1 MLIIKNKMSKSN
13 TQSRRVEIIEIA
25 AKLFKIKGFTA
36 TTMRDIAE
44 QVGMEAA
51 SMYNHIKSKDEIL
64 QAICFKISN
73 EYISQLNTIENQ
85 IKSPVEKIKELIRLH
100 VRIIITD
107 IDSISV
113 ANNEWKHLSE
123 DALTAFKDARRDYE
137 QRFAKI
143 IEAGIAAGELQPINV
158 SVALFTI
165 LSAVRWVE
173 LWYKND
179 RDISPEILEENIIS
193 LLMNGLQKHVS

>member
-1 MLIIKNKMSKSN
+1 MLKNI
-13 TQSRRVEIIEIA
+13 TQNRRAEIIEIA

-73 EYISQLNTIENQ
+73 EYISQLNAIENQ

-123 DALTAFKDARRDYE
+123 EALTVFKDARRDYE
-137 QRFAKI
+137 QRFAKL
-143 IEAGIAAGELQPINV
+143 IEAGITAGELQPINI

-179 RDISPEILEENIIS
+179 REISPEILEENIIS

>member
-1 MLIIKNKMSKSN
+1 MLKNN
-13 TQSRRVEIIEIA
+13 TQSRKGEIIEIA
-25 AKLFKIKGFTA
+25 ARLFKIKGFTA

-44 QVGMEAA
+44 RVGMEAA

-73 EYISQLNTIENQ
+73 EYIAQLTVIENQ
-85 IKSPVEKIKELIRLH
+85 TVSPVEKIKELIRLH

-107 IDSISV
+107 INSISV
-113 ANNEWKHLSE
+113 ANNEWKHLSD
-123 DALTAFKDARRDYE
+123 DALTVFKEARRDYE

-179 RDISPEILEENIIS
+179 REISPEILEENIIS

>member
-1 MLIIKNKMSKSN
+1 MLKNI
-13 TQSRRVEIIEIA
+13 TQNRRAEIIEIA

-44 QVGMEAA
+44 QVGIEAA

-73 EYISQLNTIENQ
+73 EYISQLNAIENQ
-85 IKSPVEKIKELIRLH
+85 SKSPVEKIKELIRLH

-123 DALTAFKDARRDYE
+123 EALTAFKDARRDYE
-137 QRFAKI
+137 QRFATI
-143 IEAGIAAGELQPINV
+143 IEAGIAAGELQPINI

-179 RDISPEILEENIIS
+179 REISPEILEENIIS
-193 LLMNGLQKHVS
+193 LLMNGLEKHVS

>member
-1 MLIIKNKMSKSN
+1 MLKNI
-13 TQSRRVEIIEIA
+13 TQNRRAEIIEIA
-25 AKLFKIKGFTA
+25 AKLFKIKGYTA
-36 TTMRDIAE
+36 STMRDIAE

-123 DALTAFKDARRDYE
+123 DALTAFKEARKDYE

-143 IEAGIAAGELQPINV
+143 IEAGVVAGELQPINI

>member
-1 MLIIKNKMSKSN
+1 MLKNI
-13 TQSRRVEIIEIA
+13 TQNRRAEIIEIA

-44 QVGMEAA
+44 QVGIEAA

-73 EYISQLNTIENQ
+73 EYISQLNAIENQ

-123 DALTAFKDARRDYE
+123 EALTVFKDARRDYE
-137 QRFAKI
+137 QRFAKL
-143 IEAGIAAGELQPINV
+143 IEAGITAGELQPINI

-179 RDISPEILEENIIS
+179 REISPEILEENIIS
-193 LLMNGLQKHVS
+193 LLLNGLEKHVS

>member
-1 MLIIKNKMSKSN
+1 MSKYN
-13 TQSRRVEIIEIA
+13 TLSRKEEIIEIA
-25 AKLFKIKGFTA
+25 ARLFKIKGFTA

-73 EYISQLNTIENQ
+73 EYIAQLTVIENQ
-85 IKSPVEKIKELIRLH
+85 TVSPVEKIKELIKLH

-113 ANNEWKHLSE
+113 ANNEWKHLSD

-137 QRFAKI
+137 QRFAMI
-143 IEAGIAAGELQPINV
+143 IEAGMAARELQPINV

-179 RDISPEILEENIIS
+179 REISPKILEENIIS

>member
-1 MLIIKNKMSKSN
+1 MLKNI
-13 TQSRRVEIIEIA
+13 TQNRRAEIIEIA

-44 QVGMEAA
+44 QVGIEAA

-73 EYISQLNTIENQ
+73 EYISQLNAIENQ
-85 IKSPVEKIKELIRLH
+85 SKSPVEKIKELIRLH

-123 DALTAFKDARRDYE
+123 EALTVFKDARRDYE
-137 QRFAKI
+137 QRFATI
-143 IEAGIAAGELQPINV
+143 IEAGIAAGELQPINI

-179 RDISPEILEENIIS
+179 REISPEILEENIIS
-193 LLMNGLQKHVS
+193 LLMNGLEKHVS

>member
-1 MLIIKNKMSKSN
+1 MLKNN
-13 TQSRRVEIIEIA
+13 TQSRKGEIIEIA
-25 AKLFKIKGFTA
+25 ARLFKIKGFTA

-44 QVGMEAA
+44 RVGMEAA

-73 EYISQLNTIENQ
+73 EYIAQLTVIENQ
-85 IKSPVEKIKELIRLH
+85 TVSSVEKIKELIRLH

-107 IDSISV
+107 INSISV
-113 ANNEWKHLSE
+113 ANNEWKHLSD
-123 DALTAFKDARRDYE
+123 DALTVFKEARRDYE

-143 IEAGIAAGELQPINV
+143 IEAGIAVGELQPINV

-179 RDISPEILEENIIS
+179 REISPEILEENIIS

>member
-1 MLIIKNKMSKSN
+1 MLKSI
-13 TQSRRVEIIEIA
+13 TQSRREQIIQIA
-25 AKLFKIKGFTA
+25 ASLFRIRGFSA

-64 QAICFKISN
+64 QAICFEISN

-179 RDISPEILEENIIS
+179 RDISPEILEENIIN

>member
-1 MLIIKNKMSKSN
+1 MLKNI
-13 TQSRRVEIIEIA
+13 TQNRRAEIIEIA

-73 EYISQLNTIENQ
+73 EYISQLNAIENQ

-123 DALTAFKDARRDYE
+123 EALTVFKDARRDYE
-137 QRFAKI
+137 QRFATI
-143 IEAGIAAGELQPINV
+143 IEAGIAAGELQPINI

-173 LWYKND
+173 LWYKNE
-179 RDISPEILEENIIS
+179 REISPEILEENIIS

>member
-1 MLIIKNKMSKSN
+1 MLKNI
-13 TQSRRVEIIEIA
+13 TQNRRAEIIEIA

-44 QVGMEAA
+44 QVGIEAA

-73 EYISQLNTIENQ
+73 EYISQLNAIENQ
-85 IKSPVEKIKELIRLH
+85 SKSPVEKIKELIRLH

-123 DALTAFKDARRDYE
+123 EALTVFKDARRDYE
-137 QRFAKI
+137 QRFATI
-143 IEAGIAAGELQPINV
+143 IEAGIAAGELQPINI

-179 RDISPEILEENIIS
+179 REITPEILEENIIS
-193 LLMNGLQKHVS
+193 LLMNGLEKHVS

>member
-1 MLIIKNKMSKSN
+1 MLKNI
-13 TQSRRVEIIEIA
+13 TQNRRAEIIEIA

-143 IEAGIAAGELQPINV
+143 IEAGIAAGELQPINL

-179 RDISPEILEENIIS
+179 REISPKILEENIIS

>member
-1 MLIIKNKMSKSN
+1 MLKNI
-13 TQSRRVEIIEIA
+13 TQNRRAEIIEIA

-73 EYISQLNTIENQ
+73 EYISQLNAIENQ
-85 IKSPVEKIKELIRLH
+85 IKSPVEKIKEFIRLH

-123 DALTAFKDARRDYE
+123 EALTVFKDARRDYE
-137 QRFAKI
+137 QRFAKL
-143 IEAGIAAGELQPINV
+143 IEAGITAGELQPINI

-179 RDISPEILEENIIS
+179 REISPEILEENIIS

>member
-1 MLIIKNKMSKSN
+1 MLKNI
-13 TQSRRVEIIEIA
+13 TQNRRAEIIEIA

-123 DALTAFKDARRDYE
+123 DALTAFKEARRDYE

>member
-1 MLIIKNKMSKSN
+1 MSKNN
-13 TQSRRVEIIEIA
+13 TLSRKEEIIEIA
-25 AKLFKIKGFTA
+25 ARLFKIKGFTA

-73 EYISQLNTIENQ
+73 EYIAQLTVIENQ
-85 IKSPVEKIKELIRLH
+85 TVSPVEKIKELIKLH

-113 ANNEWKHLSE
+113 ANNEWKHLSD

-137 QRFAKI
+137 QRFAMI
-143 IEAGIAAGELQPINV
+143 IEAGMAARELQPINV

-179 RDISPEILEENIIS
+179 REISPKILEENIIS

>member
-1 MLIIKNKMSKSN
+1 MLKSI
-13 TQSRRVEIIEIA
+13 TQSRREQIIQIA
-25 AKLFKIKGFTA
+25 ASLFRIRGFSA

-73 EYISQLNTIENQ
+73 EYISQLNTIEIQ

-123 DALTAFKDARRDYE
+123 DALTAFKEARRDYE

>member
-1 MLIIKNKMSKSN
+1 MSKNN
-13 TQSRRVEIIEIA
+13 TLSRRAEIIEIA

-73 EYISQLNTIENQ
+73 EYISQLNTIEIQ

-123 DALTAFKDARRDYE
+123 DALTAFKEARRDYE

-179 RDISPEILEENIIS
+179 REISPKILEENIIS

>member
-1 MLIIKNKMSKSN
+1 MSKN
-13 TQSRRVEIIEIA
+13 NILSRKEEIIEIA

-73 EYISQLNTIENQ
+73 EYIAQLTVIENQ
-85 IKSPVEKIKELIRLH
+85 TVSPVEKIKELIKLH

-113 ANNEWKHLSE
+113 ANNEWKHLSD

-137 QRFAKI
+137 QRFAMI
-143 IEAGIAAGELQPINV
+143 IEAGMAARELQPINV

-179 RDISPEILEENIIS
+179 REISPKILEENIIS

>member
-1 MLIIKNKMSKSN
+1 MLKNI
-13 TQSRRVEIIEIA
+13 TQNRRAEIIEIA
-25 AKLFKIKGFTA
+25 ARLFKIKGFTA

-73 EYISQLNTIENQ
+73 EYIAQLTVIENQ

-113 ANNEWKHLSE
+113 ANNEWKHLSD
-123 DALTAFKDARRDYE
+123 DALTAFKEARRDYE

>member
-1 MLIIKNKMSKSN
+1 MLKNI
-13 TQSRRVEIIEIA
+13 TQNRRSEIIEIA

-44 QVGMEAA
+44 QVGIEAA

-73 EYISQLNTIENQ
+73 EYISQLNAIENQ
-85 IKSPVEKIKELIRLH
+85 SKSPVEKIKELIRLH

-123 DALTAFKDARRDYE
+123 EALTVFKDARRDYE
-137 QRFAKI
+137 QRFATI
-143 IEAGIAAGELQPINV
+143 IEAGIAAGELQPINI

-179 RDISPEILEENIIS
+179 REISPEILEENIIS
-193 LLMNGLQKHVS
+193 LLMNGLEKHVS

>member
-1 MLIIKNKMSKSN
+1 MLKSI
-13 TQSRRVEIIEIA
+13 TQSRREQIIQIA
-25 AKLFKIKGFTA
+25 ASLFRIRGFSA

-73 EYISQLNTIENQ
+73 EYISQLNTIEIQ

-123 DALTAFKDARRDYE
+123 DALTAFKAARRDYE

>member
-1 MLIIKNKMSKSN
+1 MLKNI
-13 TQSRRVEIIEIA
+13 TQNRRAEIIEIA

-44 QVGMEAA
+44 QVGIEAA

-73 EYISQLNTIENQ
+73 EYISQLNAIENQ

-123 DALTAFKDARRDYE
+123 EALTVFKDARRDYE
-137 QRFAKI
+137 QRFATI
-143 IEAGIAAGELQPINV
+143 IEAGIAAGELQPINI

-179 RDISPEILEENIIS
+179 REISPEILEENIIS
-193 LLMNGLQKHVS
+193 LLMNGLEKHVS

>member
-1 MLIIKNKMSKSN
+1 MLKNI
-13 TQSRRVEIIEIA
+13 TQNRRAEIIEIA

-143 IEAGIAAGELQPINV
+143 IEAGIAAGELQPVNV

>member
-1 MLIIKNKMSKSN
+1 MSKNN
-13 TQSRRVEIIEIA
+13 TQSRKEEIIETA

-123 DALTAFKDARRDYE
+123 DALTAFKEARKDYE

-143 IEAGIAAGELQPINV
+143 IEAGVVAGELQPINI

-179 RDISPEILEENIIS
+179 REISPEILVENIIN

>member
-1 MLIIKNKMSKSN
+1 MLKNI
-13 TQSRRVEIIEIA
+13 TQNRRAEIIEIA

-44 QVGMEAA
+44 QVGIEAA

-73 EYISQLNTIENQ
+73 EYISQLNAIENQ
-85 IKSPVEKIKELIRLH
+85 SKSPVEKIKELIRLH

-123 DALTAFKDARRDYE
+123 EALTVFKDARRDYE
-137 QRFAKI
+137 QRFATI
-143 IEAGIAAGELQPINV
+143 IEAGIAAGELQPINI

-179 RDISPEILEENIIS
+179 REISPEILEENIIS

>member
-1 MLIIKNKMSKSN
+1 MLKNI
-13 TQSRRVEIIEIA
+13 TQNRRAEIIEIA

>member
-1 MLIIKNKMSKSN
+1 MSKN
-13 TQSRRVEIIEIA
+13 ITQNRRAEIIEIA

-123 DALTAFKDARRDYE
+123 DALTVFKDARRDYE

>member
-1 MLIIKNKMSKSN
+1 MIIKNKMLKN
-13 TQSRRVEIIEIA
+13 ITQNRRAEIIEIA

-107 IDSISV
+107 INSISV
-113 ANNEWKHLSE
+113 ANNEWKHLSD
-123 DALTAFKDARRDYE
+123 DALTAFKEARRDYE

-143 IEAGIAAGELQPINV
+143 IEAGIAVGELQPINL

-179 RDISPEILEENIIS
+179 REISPKILEENIIS